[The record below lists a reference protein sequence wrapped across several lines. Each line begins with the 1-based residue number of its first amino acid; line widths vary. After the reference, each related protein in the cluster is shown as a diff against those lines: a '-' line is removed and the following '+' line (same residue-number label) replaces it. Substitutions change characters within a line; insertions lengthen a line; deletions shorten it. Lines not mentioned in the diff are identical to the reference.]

1 MVNMNVIKGISI
13 VAMWAISITA
23 WSQSTNWSDWITFES
38 KDGSFS
44 MAAPSEPEYL
54 TKEITTS
61 IGAMNVHS
69 YMCAPDYEAS
79 NPNLMYLIEYYDYPE
94 GTFPEDSLE
103 LKQFF
108 YQQTAQATS
117 AEIGGVL
124 AYSSKSEVDGIDG
137 MLYRCQY
144 KNGTYVMKS
153 RMFFVA
159 DRFYH
164 IKVYTEKE
172 TSMNDEMDWYLDSFK
187 LLH

>member
-153 RMFFVA
+153 RMFFVTINNL
-159 DRFYH
+159 F
-164 IKVYTEKE
+164 
-172 TSMNDEMDWYLDSFK
+172 L
-187 LLH
+187 